1 MYAYSYVAISVCMV
15 HIRMQCNL
23 TDLSSLLSDNG
34 RPEGVELLLLS
45 SRWWELLGNIVG
57 TASAFSRFSAG
68 TPKSSRY
75 RMPSVTKQ
83 SSLKC
88 FEHSKEH
95 DEGPLRLLICR
106 FTALIHLFRTVSSFG
121 NECRL

>member
-1 MYAYSYVAISVCMV
+1 MYAYSYVAIYISM
-15 HIRMQCNL
+15 HGAYMHCNL
-23 TDLSSLLSDNG
+23 TDLCSLLSDNG

-57 TASAFSRFSAG
+57 TASAFSRISAG

-75 RMPSVTKQ
+75 RTASVTKQ

-95 DEGPLRLLICR
+95 DEGPLQLLLCR